1 MAVKTKTL
9 YRCQSCGFSSAKWL
23 GQCPDCGEWNTLAEE
38 AAPRAAS
45 SSQPRRALTEFSSE
59 LVRLSDAS
67 ADPAERRP
75 TGIGELDR
83 LLGGGL
89 VAGQV
94 ALLAGPPGIGKS
106 TLMLQIAQALAAS
119 PLGGPILYVSG
130 EESAGQ
136 VAARAKRLGVDNGRI
151 YFASETNLAR
161 VLEAAEKL
169 KPAVWIVDSIQT
181 VYHPEW
187 AGSPGTVGQV
197 RECAAELLRAAKA
210 SGAILFLLGHVTKE
224 GDLAGPR
231 VLEHIVDTVLH
242 FDADKHHLLRLLRAH
257 KNRFGSTSEI
267 AIFEMGER
275 GLREVSDAS
284 AFFVQGGG
292 EPLAGRAISVAVEG
306 TRPILAEVQALVAPT
321 RYPLPRRMVTGL
333 DPNRTLVLLAALEKH
348 LKLHLESKDVF
359 VSLAGGLKLRDPALD
374 LAVCAAVLSS
384 VREAPAAPDRAFVG
398 EVGLLG
404 EVGRVPLM
412 AARLGEARR
421 MGFKSAAVSA
431 KSEALKGFTVVA
443 LDRLHGLP
451 GALA

>member
-1 MAVKTKTL
+1 VSVKTKSL
-9 YRCQSCGFSSAKWL
+9 YRCQSCGFASAKWL
-23 GQCPDCGEWNTLAEE
+23 GQCPDCSEWNTLAEE
-38 AAPRAAS
+38 AAPKTGA
-45 SSQPRRALTEFSSE
+45 PRRALTEFSSE
-59 LVRLSDAS
+59 LMKLADAA
-67 ADPAERRP
+67 ADSAERRP

-94 ALLAGPPGIGKS
+94 VLLAGSPGIGKS
-106 TLMLQIAQALAAS
+106 TLMLQVAEALARSAEA
-119 PLGGPILYVSG
+119 GPILYISG

-136 VAARAKRLGVDNGRI
+136 VSARAKRLGVEHGKI
-151 YFASETNLAR
+151 YFASETNLAK
-161 VLEAAEKL
+161 VLDAAAKV

-187 AGSPGTVGQV
+187 SGSPGTVGQV
-197 RECAAELLRAAKA
+197 RECAGELLRAAKA
-210 SGAILFLLGHVTKE
+210 GGAVLFLLGHVTKE
-224 GDLAGPR
+224 GELAGPR

-242 FDADKHHLLRLLRAH
+242 FDADSQHLVRMLRAE
-257 KNRFGSTSEI
+257 KNRFGPTSEV

-275 GLREVSDAS
+275 GLREVADAS

-292 EPLAGRAISVAVEG
+292 EPLAGRAISVALEG

-359 VSLAGGLKLRDPALD
+359 VSLAGGLKIKDPALD

-384 VREAPAAPDRAFVG
+384 VREAPAAPDRAFIG

-404 EVGRVPLM
+404 EVGRVPLLS
-412 AARLGEARR
+412 ARLNEAKR

-431 KSEALKGFTVVA
+431 KAEQLPKGFTIAA
-443 LDRLHGLP
+443 LDKLHGLP